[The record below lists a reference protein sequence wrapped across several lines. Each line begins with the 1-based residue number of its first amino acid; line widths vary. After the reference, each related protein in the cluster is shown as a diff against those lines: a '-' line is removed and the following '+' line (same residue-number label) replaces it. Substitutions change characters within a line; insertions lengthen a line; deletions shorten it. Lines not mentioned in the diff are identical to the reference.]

1 MQSVPQQLVSQHSLI
16 LPLSSRAYT
25 VTRMTVHHRPGL
37 AVLACLAPI
46 ALAGCAPSGPTVAT
60 FEVAGQETYRI
71 ELATPELIRHARQL
85 MAGEDVGRIPNG
97 RIVRDDSGAD
107 DSGIDNS
114 VSDPINAPW
123 SWHIDPATLEFADF
137 TTEVCDG
144 LPQYV
149 EDGTLT
155 SDYFCPWSAEII
167 AIDGPG

>member
-1 MQSVPQQLVSQHSLI
+1 
-16 LPLSSRAYT
+16 
-25 VTRMTVHHRPGL
+25 MTVPRGL
-37 AVLACLAPI
+37 AVFLACLTPI
-46 ALAGCAPSGPTVAT
+46 AFAGCAPSGPTVAT

-71 ELATPELIRHARQL
+71 ELATPELIRHARDL
-85 MAGEDVGRIPNG
+85 MAGEDVARIPNG
-97 RIVRDDSGAD
+97 RIVRDDP
-107 DSGIDNS
+107 GI
-114 VSDPINAPW
+114 SDPINEPW
-123 SWHIDPATLEFADF
+123 SWHIDPATLEFADI